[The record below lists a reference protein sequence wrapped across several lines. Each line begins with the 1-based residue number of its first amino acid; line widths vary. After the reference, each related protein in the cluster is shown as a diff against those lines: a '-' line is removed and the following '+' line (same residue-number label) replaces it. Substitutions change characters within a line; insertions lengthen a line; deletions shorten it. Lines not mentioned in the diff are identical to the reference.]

1 MSFQVFF
8 TIYGEPVA
16 KGRPKFARRG
26 NFVQTYTPAKTKTYE
41 DEVHYMAACA
51 MGASKPL
58 EGAVE
63 AYIYITHAIP
73 ASYSKKRRLACLSG
87 EEKHLKKPDCDNTA
101 KAIIDGMAGVVMLND
116 SQLTSLH
123 ITKVYGEIGKV
134 EVLVKEAN

>member
-1 MSFQVFF
+1 MTFQVFF

-26 NFVQTYTPAKTKTYE
+26 NFVHTYTPPKTKTYE
-41 DEVHYMAACA
+41 EEVHYMAACA

-63 AYIYITHAIP
+63 AYIYITHSIP
-73 ASYSKKRRLACLSG
+73 ASYSKKRKEACLSG
-87 EEKHLKKPDCDNTA
+87 LEKHLKKPDCDNTA
-101 KAIIDGMAGVVMLND
+101 KAVIDGMAGVVMKND
-116 SQLTSLH
+116 SQITSLH

-134 EVLVKEAN
+134 EVLVREG

>member
-1 MSFQVFF
+1 MTFQVFF

-26 NFVQTYTPAKTKTYE
+26 NFVHTYTPPKTKTYE
-41 DEVHYMAACA
+41 EEVHYMAACA

-63 AYIYITHAIP
+63 VYIYITHSIP
-73 ASYSKKRRLACLSG
+73 ASYSKKRKEACLSG
-87 EEKHLKKPDCDNTA
+87 LEKHLKKPDCDNTA
-101 KAIIDGMAGVVMLND
+101 KAVIDGMAGVVMKND
-116 SQLTSLH
+116 SQITSLH

-134 EVLVKEAN
+134 EVLVREG

>member
-1 MSFQVFF
+1 MTFQVVF

-26 NFVQTYTPAKTKTYE
+26 NFVHAYTPAKTKTYE

-63 AYIYITHAIP
+63 AYICITHAIP
-73 ASYSKKRRLACLSG
+73 VSYSKKRRLACLSG
-87 EEKHLKKPDCDNTA
+87 EEKHLKKPDSDNTA
-101 KAIIDGMAGVVMLND
+101 KAVIDGMAGVVMKND
-116 SQLTSLH
+116 SQITSLH
-123 ITKVYGEIGKV
+123 ITKLYGEIGKV
-134 EVLVKEAN
+134 EVLVREA